1 MRRLPS
7 TRRLSVIALMAA
19 LFVLAACDEVES
31 LDNFDVPVTATAVI
45 EAATPLEVL
54 LGGFPELDAF
64 TRMDFVDSAGFRNGG
79 YDADDVD
86 RITLTSMVM
95 THTAPDAP
103 GADLSFFGSVRFFI
117 EAEGQPRLEIA
128 RADSFPEGVREVAF
142 DTVDDDLKLYLLA
155 PEGGSITA
163 EVDDTRRP
171 DQETTIELRAVFDVD
186 INLL

>member
-1 MRRLPS
+1 MRSNTL
-7 TRRLSVIALMAA
+7 RRFAAASILLAA
-19 LFVLAACDEVES
+19 LLPCFGCDEVES

-45 EAATPLEVL
+45 QEATPLEVL
-54 LGGFPELDAF
+54 LGGFPQLDAF
-64 TRMDFVDSAGFRNGG
+64 THMDFVDSAAFRNGG

-95 THTAPDAP
+95 RHTAPDAP
-103 GADLSFFGSVRFFI
+103 GADLAFFGAVRFYI

-142 DTVDDDLKLYLLA
+142 DTVDDDLRHYLLA
-155 PEGGSITA
+155 PDGGSITA

-171 DQETTIELRAVFDVD
+171 DVETTIEIRAVFDVD
-186 INLL
+186 VDVL